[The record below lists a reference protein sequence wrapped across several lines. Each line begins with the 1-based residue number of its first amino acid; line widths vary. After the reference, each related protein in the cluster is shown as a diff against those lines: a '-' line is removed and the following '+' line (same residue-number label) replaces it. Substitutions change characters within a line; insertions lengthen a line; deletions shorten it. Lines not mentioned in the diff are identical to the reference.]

1 MLIWDLE
8 IIFYAN
14 NMEVWR
20 KLNLDIQRNFETRPF
35 SPDLKVYL
43 YNLQTFASR
52 VNLGT
57 CTFLFWK

>member
-14 NMEVWR
+14 NMEVWK
-20 KLNLDIQRNFETRPF
+20 KLNLGIQRNFETCPF

-43 YNLQTFASR
+43 YNL
-52 VNLGT
+52 
-57 CTFLFWK
+57 